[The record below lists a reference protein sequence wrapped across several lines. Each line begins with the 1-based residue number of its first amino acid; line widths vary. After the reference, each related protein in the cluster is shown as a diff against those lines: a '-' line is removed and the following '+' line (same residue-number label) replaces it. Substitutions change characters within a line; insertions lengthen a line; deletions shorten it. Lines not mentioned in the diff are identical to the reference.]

1 MNKKLVML
9 LVSLMLIF
17 SLAACSGGSGNG
29 NSSNSKNDPV
39 RTNAASEDS
48 SNDSAATNASEGT
61 NDVAEGAG
69 DSKETPEM
77 DFDMGGRV
85 IKIVNFWSLEIP
97 EDNPDNIQRKKNLEA
112 LMKKHNFK
120 VEYVVLDQAEY
131 QNKVTA
137 SLLAGEPVG
146 DIISLARSYA
156 IPTLVSQDLLWPVD
170 EYTKNDKVFDP
181 NVSNK
186 IMQYKGRGYGFGGYP
201 GGATGF
207 FYNRTLMKNLGM
219 KPLQEY
225 VDEDNWN
232 WETFIQVI
240 KEANKD
246 TNNDGKLDTWGLAGA
261 GFLDSALASNETGLT
276 KEDKQSLDDPRTVEV
291 LNFLSKLST
300 EKLVRPSEG
309 GDWTE
314 PSQFFRQGNTLLY
327 LSGAYEA
334 EGLKKDMKDFEFGF
348 IPFPKGPNGT
358 SYNTPDSNP
367 WAMVIPKAVEN
378 PEQLVYIWE
387 KIETYDSIYNYYLQS
402 WYETLFDNEV
412 DINNVKVASNRFY
425 LDSLASFPSMP
436 YYKFADDINKGQSV
450 STVIE
455 TYKTPF
461 QAAIDEVYKK

>member
-17 SLAACSGGSGNG
+17 SLAACSSGSNG
-29 NSSNSKNDPV
+29 ENNPGS
-39 RTNAASEDS
+39 TNAASDKA
-48 SNDSAATNASEGT
+48 SNDPAATNASGET
-61 NDVAEGAG
+61 TDAEVGAG

-77 DFDMGGRV
+77 DFDMGGRT
-85 IKIVNFWSLEIP
+85 IKIVNFWSLEIG

-146 DIISLARSYA
+146 DIINIARSYT

-181 NVSNK
+181 NVTNK
-186 IMQYKGRGYGFGGYP
+186 IMQYNGRGYGFGGYP

-207 FYNRTLMKNLGM
+207 FYNRTLMNNLGM

-246 TNNDGKLDTWGLAGA
+246 TNNDGKLDTWGLAGG
-261 GFLDSALASNETGLT
+261 GFMDSALASNETGLT
-276 KEDKQSLDDPRTVEV
+276 NGDKQNLDDPKTVET
-291 LNFLSKLST
+291 LNFLSKLNT

-334 EGLKKDMKDFEFGF
+334 EGLRKDMKDFDFGF

-387 KIETYDSIYNYYLQS
+387 KIEDYDSVYDYYLQS

-425 LDSLASFPSMP
+425 LDSLATFPSMP
-436 YYKFADDINKGQSV
+436 YYAVGDEIAKGQSV

-455 TYKTPF
+455 TYKAPF

>member
-1 MNKKLVML
+1 MKMNKKLVML

-17 SLAACSGGSGNG
+17 SLAACSGGSSGG
-29 NSSNSKNDPV
+29 NDPAS
-39 RTNAASEDS
+39 TNAATEEP
-48 SNDSAATNASEGT
+48 SNAAATNASGENTG
-61 NDVAEGAG
+61 AE
-69 DSKETPEM
+69 DSNETPEM
-77 DFDMGGRV
+77 DFDMGGRT

-120 VEYVVLDQAEY
+120 VEYVVIDFAEY

-146 DIISLARSYA
+146 DIISIARSYT

-170 EYTKNDKVFDP
+170 EFTKNEKVFDP
-181 NVSNK
+181 KVTNE
-186 IMQYKGRGYGFGGYP
+186 IMQYNGRGYGFGGYP
-201 GGATGF
+201 GGATGI
-207 FYNRTLMKNLGM
+207 FYNRTLMNNLGM

-261 GFLDSALASNETGLT
+261 GFMDSALASNETALVKG
-276 KEDKQSLDDPRTVEV
+276 DKQNLDDPKTVEA

-327 LSGAYEA
+327 SSGAYEA
-334 EGLKKDMKDFEFGF
+334 EGLRKDMKDFEIGF

-387 KIETYDSIYNYYLQS
+387 KIEDYDSVYDYYLQS
-402 WYETLFDNEV
+402 WYETMFDNEV

-425 LDSLASFPSMP
+425 LDSLATFPSMP
-436 YYKFADDINKGQSV
+436 YYAFGDEINKGQSV

-455 TYKTPF
+455 TYKAPF